1 MRRREM
7 KEYKRPTV
15 EIEELSLGDCS
26 LGNLCSGVT
35 PGNSLGT
42 STGSGETGIYDG
54 PGGIFG

>member
-1 MRRREM
+1 M

-54 PGGIFG
+54 PGGIFGW